1 MHVLT
6 YVSSH
11 PQSISS
17 SQGYPS
23 VMAPRRKNQPFS
35 KDIPCDG
42 LLGHHDWKSSSLPSD
57 HCLVPVSQGPCGQEY
72 ASPRNSTCRGPMD
85 HRTYSNDRSQV
96 RRWAVASA
104 TGSQSPTNNSFHLVP
119 GSSHS
124 YDISN
129 SGLTLAH
136 HAMQATVSELSLSNH
151 SRTSDFPYQDIM
163 CTTSA
168 GDTMA
173 MPTCATTF
181 PLEPGFNDYGFSAE
195 ENFDCNA
202 WARAEAQSYNI
213 PDSVD
218 MMYSTSAD
226 FHQEISV
233 AHSEEP
239 RLHTLWID
247 EQPLRQ
253 EHNHNGAMP
262 YISGQ
267 MPLSPLSA
275 VPMDPSVSSYS
286 QNSFYPAYTG
296 SPVSSTAQEELPCL
310 DPTGVADDDYNLSTL
325 KLEGT
330 FRLPMSYQQ
339 YELQSDMTK

>member
-1 MHVLT
+1 
-6 YVSSH
+6 
-11 PQSISS
+11 
-17 SQGYPS
+17 
-23 VMAPRRKNQPFS
+23 MAPRRKDEPFS

-42 LLGHHDWKSSSLPSD
+42 LLSSHNWKTLSSSSD
-57 HCLVPVSQGPCGQEY
+57 YCLVPVSQGPHGQEY
-72 ASPRNSTCRGPMD
+72 TSQRNAICKGSMD

-96 RRWAVASA
+96 RRWAAASA
-104 TGSQSPTNNSFHLVP
+104 TGSQSPTNNNFHLVP
-119 GSSHS
+119 GSSQS
-124 YDISN
+124 YENSD
-129 SGLTLAH
+129 SGLTLPH
-136 HAMQATVSELSLSNH
+136 HASIMQSTVSELSLSNH
-151 SRTSDFPYQDIM
+151 SENFDFPQDAM

-173 MPTCATTF
+173 MPTCVSTF
-181 PLEPGFNDYGFSAE
+181 PLDPDFNDYRFSAE

-218 MMYSTSAD
+218 MMYSTSAE
-226 FHQEISV
+226 FHQEISIT
-233 AHSEEP
+233 HGEDP
-239 RLHTLWID
+239 RLHALWID

-253 EHNHNGAMP
+253 EQNHSGIMP

-267 MPLSPLSA
+267 LPVPPPSA

-310 DPTGVADDDYNLSTL
+310 DPAGIADDDYNLSTL

-330 FRLPMSYQQ
+330 FRLPMSCHQ
-339 YELQSDMTK
+339 YDVHSDMTK